1 MCKAQFFNYSQVSHM
16 PCLNC
21 QCFTL
26 LFHCKLLL
34 MLLCLK
40 KKTYAK
46 ILQSFVKKLDFHVL
60 YCLLLPQP
68 TY

>member
-1 MCKAQFFNYSQVSHM
+1 MSKAQFFNYTQVSHM

-21 QCFTL
+21 QCLFL
-26 LFHCKLLL
+26 LFICKLLL
-34 MLLCLK
+34 MLLCL

-68 TY
+68 T